1 MIAHVVLF
9 RPRADLPAGER
20 ERLADTFGTAVAE
33 IGSIRRVR
41 VGRRIRHGRG
51 YEALMT
57 TDYTHVALFEFDDVA
72 ALESYLKHPAHEAL
86 AARFFAAFEVAL
98 MYDFALLEGNAAAL
112 LLAP

>member
-9 RPRADLPAGER
+9 RPRAGLPGPER
-20 ERLADTFGTAVAE
+20 ERLADAFSIAVAE

-41 VGRRIRHGRG
+41 VGRRITHGRG

-57 TDYTHVALFEFDDVA
+57 TDYSHMAIFEFDDVT
-72 ALESYLKHPAHEAL
+72 ALESYLRHPAHEAL

-98 MYDFALLEGNAAAL
+98 MYDFDLLEGKDAPR
-112 LLAP
+112 LLAQ